1 MSLKYFSVSVGGDGR
16 YGLLIDPASIHF
28 IDIVSKGDRTITGRR
43 AAILLIAL
51 VYQGG
56 DEYLLKYIYIS
67 ETIYNF
73 CGTLSISLQVKSNF
87 VGPMPIPKKIWIL
100 RHLNNFFGPPLSTS
114 KLLILEKE

>member
-56 DEYLLKYIYIS
+56 DEYLLIYIYI
-67 ETIYNF
+67 YQKQ
-73 CGTLSISLQVKSNF
+73 SIISVAPFPFLCRLNPILLVQCQSPRKSGF
-87 VGPMPIPKKIWIL
+87 
-100 RHLNNFFGPPLSTS
+100 
-114 KLLILEKE
+114 

>member
-1 MSLKYFSVSVGGDGR
+1 VSLKYFSESVGGDGR
-16 YGLLIDPASIHF
+16 YGLLIDPASIDF

-67 ETIYNF
+67 ETF
-73 CGTLSISLQVKSNF
+73 RCVC
-87 VGPMPIPKKIWIL
+87 
-100 RHLNNFFGPPLSTS
+100 RHYHDNL
-114 KLLILEKE
+114 